1 MARPKLPDFRRLAPP
16 PAPQPA
22 PTRAG
27 VVRVLLSRRE
37 FLRAIGVGL
46 ASLATLPLVRAERA
60 WAATRGRFFTAQER
74 RTLAALVDDL
84 FPPDHDPGA
93 AALGV
98 VRYIERLL
106 AAYSYPVPR
115 LYAGG
120 PFSGRQ
126 PFIDYER
133 GVPGRRR
140 PRNDFRRFI
149 PPSRLQDL
157 YWRAELYGSAR
168 VPEVAALDAQFGGPL
183 RGLRDVYR
191 TGLRDLD
198 NLALA
203 ERGRRFVALSPAE
216 RTAVRER
223 AQATFPPDPRRDGKN
238 FIGLVVQHLVEG
250 AFATPEYG
258 GNDRGRGWTLLR
270 LEGDS
275 QPLGYALY
283 SRADDAYRERPDF
296 PLSTPN
302 PDEIDAPLPLGA
314 EAQALQRTIA
324 TTTSALGDGC

>member
-1 MARPKLPDFRRLAPP
+1 MARPKLPDFRRLIPPP
-16 PAPQPA
+16 PAQPL
-22 PTRAG
+22 PTRAEA
-27 VVRVLLSRRE
+27 VRLLLSRRE
-37 FLRAIGVGL
+37 FLRALGVGA
-46 ASLATLPLVRAERA
+46 ASLAALPLVRAERA
-60 WAATRGRFFTAQER
+60 WAAVRGRFFTAHER

-84 FPPDHDPGA
+84 FPPDRDPGA
-93 AALGV
+93 VELGV
-98 VRYIERLL
+98 VRYVERLL
-106 AAYSYPVPR
+106 AAYTYPVPR

-126 PFIDYER
+126 PFIDYDR
-133 GVPGRRR
+133 GVPSRRR
-140 PRNDFRRFI
+140 PPNHFRNFI

-157 YWRAELYGSAR
+157 HWRAELFGSAR
-168 VPEVAALDAQFGGPL
+168 VPEVAALDAYFGAPL
-183 RGLRDVYR
+183 KGLRDVYR
-191 TGLRDLD
+191 EGLRDLD

-203 ERGRRFVALSPAE
+203 ERGRRFVALAPAD

-223 AQATFPPDPRRDGKN
+223 ARATFPPDPRRDGKN
-238 FIGLVVQHLVEG
+238 FIGIVVQHLLEG
-250 AFATPEYG
+250 AFSAPEYG
-258 GNDRGRGWTLLR
+258 GNARGKGWKLLR

-302 PDEIDAPLPLGA
+302 PDEVDAPLPLGP

-324 TTTSALGDGC
+324 ATTGGLGDGC

>member
-16 PAPQPA
+16 AVPQPL
-22 PTRAG
+22 PTRAEA
-27 VVRVLLSRRE
+27 VRVLLSRRQ
-37 FLRAIGVGL
+37 FLKAVGVGL
-46 ASLATLPLVRAERA
+46 AGVAALPFIRAERA
-60 WAATRGRFFTAQER
+60 WAAVRGRFFTAHER

-84 FPPDHDPGA
+84 FPPDRDPGA
-93 AALGV
+93 TQLGV

-106 AAYSYPVPR
+106 AAYTYPVPR
-115 LYAGG
+115 LFAGG

-133 GVPGRRR
+133 GVPSRRR
-140 PRNDFRRFI
+140 PRNHFRNFI
-149 PPSRLQDL
+149 PPNRLQDL
-157 YWRAELYGSAR
+157 HWRAELYGSAR
-168 VPEVAALDAQFGGPL
+168 IPEVAALDGQFGSPL
-183 RGLRDVYR
+183 KGLRDVYR
-191 TGLRDLD
+191 DGLRDLD
-198 NLALA
+198 TIALS
-203 ERGRRFVALSPAE
+203 ERGRRFAALDPAD

-238 FIGLVVQHLVEG
+238 FIGIVVQHVLEG
-250 AFATPEYG
+250 AFSAPEYG

-283 SRADDAYRERPDF
+283 SRTDDAYRERPDF

-302 PDEIDAPLPLGA
+302 ADEVDGPLPLGP

-324 TTTSALGDGC
+324 ATTGALGDGC